1 MQHLTSHEQFEN
13 LINNAENKP
22 VLVDFHT
29 EWCGPCK
36 MLDSVVV
43 AIAEQFASNLEVVKV
58 DADKF
63 PAITARYGVR
73 GIPTLMM
80 FKHGIPASTKVGMG
94 SISQIEAFVEEQL

>member
-1 MQHLTSHEQFEN
+1 MQQLTSNEQFET
-13 LINNAENKP
+13 LINNAENKT

-36 MLDSVVV
+36 MLNPVVE
-43 AIAEQFASNLEVVKV
+43 AIAEQYASTLEVVKV

-63 PAITARYGVR
+63 QDITAKYGVR

-80 FKHGIPASTKVGMG
+80 FKQGTPASTKVGVG
-94 SISQIEAFVEEQL
+94 SISQVKAFVEEQL